1 MEDSLKHNKS
11 LVRTLENGLMG
22 VLIICFHNDNPRALS
37 QGVILPPPIHARD
50 VLGWMPEALILL
62 HRRCRIV

>member
-1 MEDSLKHNKS
+1 M
-11 LVRTLENGLMG
+11 LENGLMV
-22 VLIICFHNDNPRALS
+22 VLIDFFHHDYPRALS

-50 VLGWMPEALILL
+50 VLGAMPEALILL